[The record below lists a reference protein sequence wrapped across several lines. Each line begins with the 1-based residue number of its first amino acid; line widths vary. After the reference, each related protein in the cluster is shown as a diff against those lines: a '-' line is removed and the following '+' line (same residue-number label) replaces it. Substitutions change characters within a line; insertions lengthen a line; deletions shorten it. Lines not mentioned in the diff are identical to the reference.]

1 MENFFKKRENEV
13 TIKID
18 NLKKQLPRGYLIVP
32 VTPTMEMLKASS
44 LSVGE
49 AQTEYYRMTGT
60 YPPANK

>member
-18 NLKKQLPRGYLIVP
+18 NLKKQLPLGYLIVP
-32 VTPTMEMLKASS
+32 VTPTIEMLKASS

-60 YPPANK
+60 YPPINK